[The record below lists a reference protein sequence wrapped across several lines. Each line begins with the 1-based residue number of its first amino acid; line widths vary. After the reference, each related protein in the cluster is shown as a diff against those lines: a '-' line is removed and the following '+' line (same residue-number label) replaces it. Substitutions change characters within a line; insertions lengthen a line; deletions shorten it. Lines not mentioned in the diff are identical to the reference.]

1 MRTVHPSP
9 LLKLALRF
17 DGAATGAMAALQLLL
32 AATVASL
39 TELPRALIVESGLFM
54 AVYAA
59 ALFLIARSPRVWSA
73 LVLFIVIGNLGWAI
87 ASIGLWATGAVAPS
101 AAGIAFLGL
110 HAASTLLFAAWQ
122 GLALRGSREADAS
135 PLATAH

>member
-9 LLKLALRF
+9 LLKLALRV
-17 DGAATGAMAALQLLL
+17 DGAATGAMAVLQLLL
-32 AATVASL
+32 AASVAAI
-39 TELPRALIVESGLFM
+39 TELPRALLVESGLFM

-73 LVLFIVIGNLGWAI
+73 LVWFIVIGNFGWAI
-87 ASIGLWATGAVAPS
+87 GSIALAATSVVTPS
-101 AAGIAFLGL
+101 GVGVAFLGL

-122 GLALRGSREADAS
+122 AIGLRGCREADAS